1 MTENEAP
8 TVMSRAEAIAAARSR
23 LEATNAGGLDGE
35 RATDTSTGGRPP
47 NGQER
52 PRQQLKTK
60 VHRWAR
66 LIHVYTAM
74 FGLVVVL
81 FFSATGLLLNNP
93 SWTLGTSGS
102 VTTIEGV
109 LPDDV
114 VSSASIDYLAA
125 DQYFRSEQ
133 DVLGDVTDYGE
144 ISGQASINY
153 KNPGYSAY
161 ATFDAETGEYT
172 LTVTQTGLVSTLND
186 LHTGSSVGGAWKFL
200 INVVA
205 VALIVISL
213 SGLVIQFFLR
223 KRRRSSFTVAAVGGI
238 AAVVTMIWVI
248 LG

>member
-1 MTENEAP
+1 MTENEVS
-8 TVMSRAEAIAAARSR
+8 TVGSRAEAIAAARAQ
-23 LEATNAGGLDGE
+23 LEANTTVARQDGLAAE
-35 RATDTSTGGRPP
+35 TSTARRSP
-47 NGQER
+47 NGSER
-52 PRQQLKTK
+52 SRQQLKTK
-60 VHRWAR
+60 VHRWSR

-74 FGLVVVL
+74 FGLVVIL
-81 FFSATGLLLNNP
+81 FFAATGLLLNNP

-102 VTTIEGV
+102 VTTAEGV
-109 LPDDV
+109 LPDGVLGTD
-114 VSSASIDYLAA
+114 SIDYLAA

-133 DVLGDVTDYGE
+133 DVRGDVTDYGE

-186 LHTGSSVGGAWKFL
+186 LHTGSSVGGTWNFL

-205 VALIVISL
+205 VALIVIAL

-223 KRRRSSFTVAAVGGI
+223 KRRRSSFTVAAAAGVV
-238 AAVVTMIWVI
+238 AVVTMISVI